1 MTQESNANLASIEAI
16 RQLKARYCRLV
27 DTKEWAQLK
36 QQLTD
41 DARLEGFGTIDDG
54 VSPTAFVD
62 ALTDILASAVTIH
75 HVHNPEIQ
83 ILGEDYARGIWAM
96 VDYVQ
101 FANVSEHAGGNL
113 GWVGWGYYEEEYAK
127 VLATGA
133 FRTCVSSGCVWM
145 SFARTI
151 RSQAWPHRADA
162 GLVVTAS
169 PEQGIERLRSCDT
182 RINRRYETVAHA
194 LVERSAADTIKSVG
208 SCQS

>member
-27 DTKEWAQLK
+27 DTKQWARLK

-41 DARLEGFGTIDDG
+41 GARLEGFGTIEDG

-62 ALTDILASAVTIH
+62 TLTDILASAVTIH

-127 VLATGA
+127 VSGDWRISHMRLVRVRMDVL
-133 FRTCVSSGCVWM
+133 RTDYPAVKPG
-145 SFARTI
+145 
-151 RSQAWPHRADA
+151 
-162 GLVVTAS
+162 
-169 PEQGIERLRSCDT
+169 
-182 RINRRYETVAHA
+182 RIAPT
-194 LVERSAADTIKSVG
+194 LDWL
-208 SCQS
+208 